1 MSLGLKTACAHG
13 QMRAVR
19 LVWPMRV
26 TGTAVIRVD
35 LLDFLEPTSQLWVQG
50 KNEARAT
57 MKKTILF
64 LLLAWIAI
72 YAGNHLLFKSV
83 PKNSE
88 VETALRSQTNSERR
102 EIDSWG
108 PYLPGVRADQKPNVA
123 SMNALPPVQKTD
135 ATGRGDERLAENLPR
150 LQSSEVD
157 RLLLSVPPLPARK
170 PDSVAP
176 DQRSNLR
183 TPAPR
188 ITAQQNGKI
197 VAQQKRGLA
206 RATNPRNSARRFG
219 QNKPEKAWLPSPP
232 PHAARFAENRPE
244 KAFPNPSPRRWHSGM
259 FMFAPPDF

>member
-1 MSLGLKTACAHG
+1 
-13 QMRAVR
+13 MRAVR

-26 TGTAVIRVD
+26 TSTAVIRVD

-57 MKKTILF
+57 MNKTILF

-88 VETALRSQTNSERR
+88 VATALRSQPDSERR

-108 PYLPGVRADQKPNVA
+108 PYLPGGRADQKPNVA
-123 SMNALPPVQKTD
+123 SMNALPIQEAD
-135 ATGRGDERLAENLPR
+135 ATGRGDQRLAENLPS
-150 LQSSEVD
+150 LQPSEAD
-157 RLLLSVPPLPARK
+157 RLPASIPPPVRK
-170 PDSVAP
+170 PSSAP
-176 DQRSNLR
+176 DRGSNLR
-183 TPAPR
+183 TEATR
-188 ITAQQNGKI
+188 MAAEQNGKI

-206 RATNPRNSARRFG
+206 RATNLRNSARRFG
-219 QNKPEKAWLPSPP
+219 QNTPEEAWLPSPP
-232 PHAARFAENRPE
+232 PHAPRFAENRPE
-244 KAFPNPSPRRWHSGM
+244 KTFPSPSPRRWHSGM

>member
-1 MSLGLKTACAHG
+1 
-13 QMRAVR
+13 MRAVR
-19 LVWPMRV
+19 LGWAMRL

-57 MKKTILF
+57 MNKTILF

-88 VETALRSQTNSERR
+88 VETALRSQPNSERR

-108 PYLPGVRADQKPNVA
+108 PYLP
-123 SMNALPPVQKTD
+123 ALPIQEAD
-135 ATGRGDERLAENLPR
+135 ATGRGDQRLAENLPS
-150 LQSSEVD
+150 LQPSEAD
-157 RLLLSVPPLPARK
+157 RLPASIPSPVRK
-170 PDSVAP
+170 PSSTP
-176 DQRSNLR
+176 DRGSNLR
-183 TPAPR
+183 TEATR
-188 ITAQQNGKI
+188 MAAEQNGKI

-206 RATNPRNSARRFG
+206 RATNLRNSARRFG
-219 QNKPEKAWLPSPP
+219 QNTPEEAWLPSPP
-232 PHAARFAENRPE
+232 PHAPRFAENRPE
-244 KAFPNPSPRRWHSGM
+244 KTIPSPSPRRWHSGM

>member
-1 MSLGLKTACAHG
+1 
-13 QMRAVR
+13 
-19 LVWPMRV
+19 
-26 TGTAVIRVD
+26 
-35 LLDFLEPTSQLWVQG
+35 
-50 KNEARAT
+50 

-88 VETALRSQTNSERR
+88 VETALRSQTDSERR

-108 PYLPGVRADQKPNVA
+108 PYLPGGRADQTPNVA
-123 SMNALPPVQKTD
+123 SRNALPIQD
-135 ATGRGDERLAENLPR
+135 ANATGRGDQRLAENLPS
-150 LQSSEVD
+150 LQPSEVD
-157 RLLLSVPPLPARK
+157 RLPASIPPLPVRK

-183 TPAPR
+183 TQAPR
-188 ITAQQNGKI
+188 MAAEQNGKI
-197 VAQQKRGLA
+197 VALQKRGLA
-206 RATNPRNSARRFG
+206 RATNLRNSARRFG
-219 QNKPEKAWLPSPP
+219 QNTPEEAWLPSPP
-232 PHAARFAENRPE
+232 PHAPRFAENRPE